1 MTKYTVPITK
11 AKQNL
16 VVDSEAVGDDGKPLL
31 SDEMCAMIFA
41 EGLKVILNK
50 NMSKITVKDLD
61 GTDLEE
67 ARAAALAKGQEN
79 LNNLI
84 EGNLKKRKAA
94 GKESREVTTEARR
107 LAREAV
113 KAAFREAGKKIS
125 GIKASVITAAADE
138 LIAEDTSYVEKA
150 RENVAKMKTRESLIA
165 KPKEGTS
172 LAALI
177 TSAETAKPKVAPTRK
192 KKAVEQLADPEAIA
206 AAKAAKK
213 GKGQQAS
220 AH

>member
-1 MTKYTVPITK
+1 MPVIAIPVTK
-11 AKQNL
+11 AKKNIS
-16 VVDSEAVGDDGKPLL
+16 VDTDALP
-31 SDEMCAMIFA
+31 DEVYQAALA
-41 EGLKVILNK
+41 EGLKSLLNK

-61 GTDLEE
+61 GDELLQAQE
-67 ARAAALAKGQEN
+67 AAFAKATESLEN
-79 LNNLI
+79 LMA
-84 EGNLKKRKAA
+84 GNLKRRKSA

-177 TSAETAKPKVAPTRK
+177 GAAETAKPKVAPTRK
-192 KKAVEQLADPEAIA
+192 KKESATTEDVV
-206 AAKAAKK
+206 AAKAK
-213 GKGQQAS
+213 GKGKPQHAG
-220 AH
+220 H

>member
-1 MTKYTVPITK
+1 MGILTIPITK
-11 AKQNL
+11 AKKNVSIDTDKL
-16 VVDSEAVGDDGKPLL
+16 PEDVYAAAL
-31 SDEMCAMIFA
+31 A
-41 EGLKVILNK
+41 EGLKVLCNK
-50 NMSKITVKDLD
+50 NMSKITVKDLEGD
-61 GTDLEE
+61 EL
-67 ARAAALAKGQEN
+67 AAAQEAAYAKGMEN
-79 LNNLI
+79 LQNLM

-150 RENVAKMKTRESLIA
+150 RENVAKMKTRESLVA

-177 TSAETAKPKVAPTRK
+177 ADADTAKPKVAPTRK
-192 KKAVEQLADPEAIA
+192 KKDAATTEDVV
-206 AAKAAKK
+206 AAKAK
-213 GKGQQAS
+213 GGGKAQRAAQ
-220 AH
+220 H

>member
-1 MTKYTVPITK
+1 MPIYTVPITK
-11 AKQNL
+11 AKKNIA
-16 VVDSEAVGDDGKPLL
+16 VDSDAVDAAGKPLL

-50 NMSKITVKDLD
+50 NMSKITGMKDME
-61 GTDLEE
+61 GEE
-67 ARAAALAKGQEN
+67 LAKLQEAAFAKAQEN
-79 LNNLI
+79 LQNLI

-125 GIKASVITAAADE
+125 GIKAAVITAAADE
-138 LIAEDTSYVEKA
+138 LIAEDPSYVEKA
-150 RENVAKMKTRESLIA
+150 RENVAKMKQRETITAKVATGTKLESLIA
-165 KPKEGTS
+165 T
-172 LAALI
+172 
-177 TSAETAKPKVAPTRK
+177 AETAKPKVAPTRK
-192 KKAVEQLADPEAIA
+192 KEGATDADVVAG
-206 AAKAAKK
+206 AKAKK
-213 GKGQQAS
+213 GEGAQAT